1 MLFLNELEEVRVL
14 DFDRSLER
22 ERERERERYVC
33 RLTLL
38 GTIMVVER
46 IERNREGGLVG
57 YHFSRRKRSLDYF
70 GQREREKEGERENER
85 VR

>member
-1 MLFLNELEEVRVL
+1 MLFLNELEEVRL
-14 DFDRSLER
+14 FDFDRSLK
-22 ERERERERYVC
+22 RERERERYVC

-70 GQREREKEGERENER
+70 GPRGREKEGKRENER

>member
-1 MLFLNELEEVRVL
+1 MRVI
-14 DFDRSLER
+14 DFDRSL

-33 RLTLL
+33 RLTLP

-57 YHFSRRKRSLDYF
+57 CHFSRRKRLLDYF
-70 GQREREKEGERENER
+70 GQRERGGEGKRENER

>member
-1 MLFLNELEEVRVL
+1 
-14 DFDRSLER
+14 
-22 ERERERERYVC
+22 
-33 RLTLL
+33 
-38 GTIMVVER
+38 MVVER

-70 GQREREKEGERENER
+70 GPRGREKEGERENER